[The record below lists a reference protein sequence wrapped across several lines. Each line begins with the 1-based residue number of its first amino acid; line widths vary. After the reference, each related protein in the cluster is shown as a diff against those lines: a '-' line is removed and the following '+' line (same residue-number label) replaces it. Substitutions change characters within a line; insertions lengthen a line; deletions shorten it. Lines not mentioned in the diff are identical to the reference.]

1 MDVSAARRRW
11 GAVGLGALCAV
22 VLLAR
27 AAPSQRQPVSQREKG
42 AGAMLDL
49 QLSSPAFEPDTAIP
63 VKHTGLGADTSPPL
77 QWTDPPKGTAA
88 FAIICEDP
96 DAPRGTWVH
105 WVLYD
110 LPGDLRSLEEGV
122 PKSPDLT
129 GSARQGVNDFRRIG
143 YGGPMPPPG
152 SEHHYVFAL
161 YALSKP
167 TGLSPGATKV
177 QVMEAIQGKI
187 LARAELVG
195 TFRR

>member
-1 MDVSAARRRW
+1 MDVSAVRIRW
-11 GAVGLGALCAV
+11 VAVILCALGAV
-22 VLLAR
+22 VLIAR
-27 AAPSQRQPVSQREKG
+27 AAPSQRRPGTQQERGVDV
-42 AGAMLDL
+42 MLDL
-49 QLSSPAFEPDTAIP
+49 QLSSPAFERDAAIP
-63 VKHTGLGADTSPPL
+63 TKHTGLGADVSPPL
-77 QWTDPPKGTAA
+77 EWTEPPKGTTA
-88 FAIICEDP
+88 FVLICEDP

-110 LPGDLRSLEEGV
+110 LPGGLRSLEEDV
-122 PKSPDLT
+122 PKSPYLT
-129 GSARQGVNDFRRIG
+129 GSARQGVNDFRRVG

-167 TGLSPGATKV
+167 TGLSPGATKA
-177 QVMEAIQGKI
+177 QVMEAIRGNI